1 MEAADMTNKADFTG
15 ETIRESD
22 SSITYIFSTER
33 SGRQLTVPKLFV
45 DRFLRDQNW
54 QDSMFMKYAK
64 TVKNKTSDWVNGC
77 GASKP
82 GAIPENEPFAITDY
96 ENVPRGH
103 MKIRENEQYVYFCIL
118 LARGHG
124 SEERRLAVP
133 AKLWQKYSSDH
144 KWCIDMCYKYGQP
157 HLGKFPESDAPDEMF
172 GFIPESEGDC

>member
-1 MEAADMTNKADFTG
+1 MMNDFGGFQVTVLQDDSVG
-15 ETIRESD
+15 KKYFLCGSNDDRELFVPRPFVERFERD
-22 SSITYIFSTER
+22 EIWR
-33 SGRQLTVPKLFV
+33 SGMVMQ
-45 DRFLRDQNW
+45 
-54 QDSMFMKYAK
+54 YAK
-64 TVKNKTSDWVNGC
+64 TVKNKTSDWVWGC
-77 GASKP
+77 GASRL
-82 GAIPENEPFAITDY
+82 GEIPEDHPFAITEY

-103 MKIRENEQYVYFCIL
+103 MTIRENEQYVYFCIL